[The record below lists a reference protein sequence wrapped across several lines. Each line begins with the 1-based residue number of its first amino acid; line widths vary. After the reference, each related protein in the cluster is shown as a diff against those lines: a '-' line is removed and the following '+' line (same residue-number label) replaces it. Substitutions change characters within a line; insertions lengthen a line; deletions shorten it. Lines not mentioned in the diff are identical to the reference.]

1 MSFVSSCKYNK
12 AYRHR
17 DGLYKHLR
25 KCTEKECLEKR
36 KLVLFKTSNKR
47 NYYLPESRSQIM
59 ALNEDKS
66 SNTKT
71 NSIIDDEIQETVM
84 MESGLSN
91 NFSMEIKKN
100 STLCNAN
107 VRKGISFYEQPEDL
121 IISTIDTKLVET
133 SNRIAHLIRI
143 FPEQDLLQELRSY
156 INSNNIQASYIMT
169 CRGTLKRINVKLA
182 GKTTFLNLD
191 QKFEIMSIIGNVSTR
206 REEHLHIRVI
216 HESGLTIEGEL
227 LEGNIVYIGAEIIIG
242 VFPNFK
248 F

>member
-1 MSFVSSCKYNK
+1 MSYVSSCKYSK

-36 KLVLFKTSNKR
+36 RLVVQNTSHRRNITTTENK
-47 NYYLPESRSQIM
+47 SQKM
-59 ALNEDKS
+59 ALTDEKN

-71 NSIIDDEIQETVM
+71 NSIIDDDIQETVT
-84 MESGLSN
+84 MESCLSN
-91 NFSMEIKKN
+91 NFPLEIRKDSN
-100 STLCNAN
+100 LCNAN

-121 IISTIDTKLVET
+121 IISSIDAKIMET
-133 SNRIAHLIRI
+133 SNRIAHLIRVY
-143 FPEQDLLQELRSY
+143 PEQDLLEEIRSY
-156 INSNNIQASYIMT
+156 IYSNNIQASYIMT
-169 CRGTLKRINVKLA
+169 CRGTLKKINVKLP
-182 GKTTFLNLD
+182 GKNTFLTLD
-191 QKFEIMSIIGNVSTR
+191 QKFEIISITGNISTR
-206 REEHLHIRVI
+206 KEEHLHIRVI

-227 LEGNIVYIGAEIIIG
+227 LDGNIIYIGAEIIIG